1 MFRSH
6 AAGLG
11 RGGDSNVIITSLHLG
26 YRRAGT
32 YPTRVRASG
41 AGALTIP
48 KGAPAYTGMLGLHR
62 ASRRIIEIEIKGIMR
77 LLIIWVK
84 AVLKEVR
91 THVQGVTAT
100 Y

>member
-1 MFRSH
+1 
-6 AAGLG
+6 
-11 RGGDSNVIITSLHLG
+11 
-26 YRRAGT
+26 
-32 YPTRVRASG
+32 
-41 AGALTIP
+41 
-48 KGAPAYTGMLGLHR
+48 MLGLHR
-62 ASRRIIEIEIKGIMR
+62 ASRRIIEIEIKGVMR